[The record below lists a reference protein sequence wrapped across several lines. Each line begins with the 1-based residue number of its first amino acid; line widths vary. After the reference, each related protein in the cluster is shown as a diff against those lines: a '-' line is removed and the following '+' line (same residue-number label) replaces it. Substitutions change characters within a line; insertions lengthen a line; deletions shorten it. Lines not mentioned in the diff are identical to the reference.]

1 LETSVETLEANVTS
15 IEFKLG
21 NLEANVETLETNVE
35 TLEANVETLEANVT
49 SIEFKLGNLEA
60 NVETLETS
68 VETLEA
74 NVTSIEFKLGNLEAN
89 VETLET
95 NVETLEANVASIEF
109 KLGNLEANVETLEAN
124 VASIELELGN
134 LDSVFAPASVD
145 NLSQYL
151 LNLDTSTN
159 LRGNVETLETNVETL
174 ETNVATIEL
183 ELGNLDSL
191 FVPVSATNLSEYLSG
206 LENSTSI
213 RGNVETLEAILPT
226 INTNLQIVFNNVE
239 AALHST
245 QYNIHTLKQ
254 RMDLL
259 EGLNVFEPAFTMVS
273 TNDATIVFRNL
284 QKGTSVKVILTPSAN
299 DTIIHETNVHLDT
312 LRIIGLE
319 PSTAYTAN
327 IGSPDYFTVI
337 EFTTPS
343 SSDFSLTFVEGNVT
357 MQGPLLSGE
366 SSGSL
371 RVYVKD
377 QSRDN
382 ITVYSSEI
390 PGGYYYGAVV
400 TFDVSGNVTA
410 GNYVFEV
417 KDTVTDVVLANLE
430 F

>member
-1 LETSVETLEANVTS
+1 MEANVETLETNVETLEDNVTS

-21 NLEANVETLETNVE
+21 NLEANVETLET
-35 TLEANVETLEANVT
+35 
-49 SIEFKLGNLEA
+49 
-60 NVETLETS
+60 
-68 VETLEA
+68 
-74 NVTSIEFKLGNLEAN
+74 
-89 VETLET
+89 
-95 NVETLEANVASIEF
+95 
-109 KLGNLEANVETLEAN
+109 N

-159 LRGNVETLETNVETL
+159 LRGNVETLEG
-174 ETNVATIEL
+174 NVATIEL

-191 FVPVSATNLSEYLSG
+191 LVPVSATNLSEYLSG

-273 TNDATIVFRNL
+273 ANDATIVFRNL
-284 QKGTSVKVILTPSAN
+284 QKGTSVKVIITPSVN